1 MPSWDWFYPF
11 HYSPF
16 LTDIIVPSTNT
27 VFGMGQP
34 FKPFEQLMGVLP
46 PKTHGVLPKG
56 LHHLMLDANSVIC
69 DYFPEKFV
77 IDLVGKRFAWL
88 G

>member
-1 MPSWDWFYPF
+1 MPK
-11 HYSPF
+11 
-16 LTDIIVPSTNT
+16 TNT

-56 LHHLMLDANSVIC
+56 LHHLMLNTGSVIC

-88 G
+88 GEVLLPFIDSKRLLQAMGDY